1 MSLPPIRIASR
12 ASALALWQAHH
23 VADLL
28 RRVAPDRTVE
38 ILHVSTAGDRNQAV
52 ALSTFGGFGVFTREV
67 QKAVLE
73 EQADLAVHSLKDLP
87 TEPTPGLV
95 LAAVPE
101 REIVAD
107 AVVLPQGAT
116 PIGGLADLPP
126 NARIGTGSLRRRA
139 QLLHVR
145 PDLDLAE
152 VRGNVDTRL
161 RKLDSGEYAAL
172 VLAGAGLVRLG
183 LSARISLR
191 LGPPTMLAAVGQGAL
206 GLECRAADTGLQGV
220 LSLLNDRTAEARVKA
235 ERSLLF
241 TLRAGCHAPVGVDTQ
256 LQGDRLRLEAVVLSH
271 DGQQRIHATGEA
283 PAGDAVM
290 LGQAVAQTLLDQG
303 AQQLM
308 SPS

>member
-28 RRVAPDRTVE
+28 RRVAPERAVE
-38 ILHVSTAGDRNQAV
+38 ILHVSTAGDRNQVV
-52 ALSTFGGFGVFTREV
+52 ALSSLGGFGVFTREV

-126 NARIGTGSLRRRA
+126 NARVGTGSLRRRA

-145 PDLDLAE
+145 PDLELAE

-206 GLECRAADTGLQGV
+206 GLECRAADTGLQQI

-256 LQGDRLRLEAVVLSH
+256 IEGDALRLEAVVLSH
-271 DGQQRIHATGEA
+271 DGVQRIHATGSAAAAEA
-283 PAGDAVM
+283 VQ
-290 LGQAVAQTLLDQG
+290 LGQTVAQTLLAQG